1 MIKERALTNQA
12 KPISIEEMAQL
23 LNITRTHIIKIY
35 CKNGGKATGF
45 FCNIPIDSNNY
56 LKVLITNNHVL
67 MRDDIKP
74 GQTIKFSLNKDLKF
88 YNILIDNSRKI
99 YTNQFYDVT
108 IIEIKDDDKIDKES
122 FFDIDETINQK
133 ESIYLFK
140 NEQIFLLH
148 YPRGAE
154 MEVSNGIIKN
164 INEDDKTIYHSCC
177 VDAGSSG
184 SPIVN
189 KKNFKVI
196 GIHNGSIKN
205 SKYNLGILLKEPIE
219 EFIKK
224 NTPNMA
230 ELKNKIE
237 VLEKDKKNLENR
249 INELMKENMKIKEYK
264 KEINLL
270 KNKLEV
276 YEKDNEEL
284 KNKIKNLNK
293 NIDEKKKIFPNN
305 DINNNKDKIIELM
318 EELKIKEKE
327 IKDIKS
333 VLPFELKKNDKL
345 LSVIFFSVDQKI
357 HYSLICKNTDKFS
370 RIEEK
375 LFEAFPD
382 CQEENYYFMYNG
394 CRINRYKTLEE
405 LNIKNSSIITMNVSE
420 FE

>member
-177 VDAGSSG
+177 VGAGSSG

-196 GIHNGSIKN
+196 GIHKGSTNN
-205 SKYNLGILLKEPIE
+205 SKYNLGTLLKEPIE

-224 NTPNMA
+224 TTPNMA

-284 KNKIKNLNK
+284 KNKLEVYEKDNKELKNKIKNLNK
-293 NIDEKKKIFPNN
+293 NIDEKKNIFPNN

-333 VLPFELKKNDKL
+333 ILPFDLKK
-345 LSVIFFSVDQKI
+345 
-357 HYSLICKNTDKFS
+357 
-370 RIEEK
+370 
-375 LFEAFPD
+375 
-382 CQEENYYFMYNG
+382 
-394 CRINRYKTLEE
+394 
-405 LNIKNSSIITMNVSE
+405 
-420 FE
+420 